1 MNRKYV
7 LSALAMAGMLANVD
21 VRADEHSG
29 FYAGAGLGEVTNEA
43 GGFEGNGVGVK
54 FFGGY
59 NFNRYFAVEAE
70 YIYAGELED
79 TVEGIALEVE
89 SDGFV
94 VAALG
99 QLPFNDAFSLF
110 AKLGYTFY
118 DEKVRASLGD
128 ISISEKNSDEDLLYG
143 VGADLR
149 LGRTFQ
155 LRAEYEVVDVSD
167 ADFNFLSASA
177 MFRF

>member
-1 MNRKYV
+1 MNGKIV
-7 LSALAMAGMLANVD
+7 LSALASIAMFVNAH
-21 VRADEHSG
+21 ADEQSG
-29 FYAGAGLGEVTNEA
+29 FYAGTGLGEVRDKA
-43 GGFEGNGVGVK
+43 DGFDGHGVAVK

-59 NFNRYFAVEAE
+59 SFNEYFAVEGE
-70 YIYAGELED
+70 YIYAGSLTD
-79 TVEGIALEVE
+79 TVEGIDLEVE

-99 QLPFNDAFSLF
+99 KIPLGDAFSLF

-118 DEKVRASLGD
+118 DEKVTAFSEGMTF
-128 ISISEKNSDEDLLYG
+128 SEKNSDEDPLYG

-149 LGRTFQ
+149 LGRNFQ

-167 ADFNFLSASA
+167 ADFNVLSASA
-177 MFRF
+177 VLRF